1 MNNFDDKTIVQRAE
15 RDIYNANGNIEIYYL
30 NENKE
35 MIIPE
40 KRLGNK
46 PVINYYE
53 QLLNKYSTKKLLIRE
68 KYKNEI
74 EQVLEEVNEVL
85 VYGEP
90 GVGKTAILTQISGA
104 TGFIYLSLNRFS
116 TLGSILY
123 LVNAIRNKRNA
134 ESLDCGDIEEA
145 ISALEQELVGTNL
158 LFLIDDCQKN
168 IDVISSL
175 MPIEKFNN
183 KFIFVSRIDGI
194 FSRYAIPKIKITPFN
209 SMEVEKYLDI
219 NGMELNTF
227 RINEIANI
235 SNGNPLYLEYFLKYT
250 ITPIPRGLEAFQRAI
265 WEELDD
271 ISKSIIAATSLTL
284 NMLTQED
291 LLCFINKIHQTN
303 LNFLEL
309 NTRLSTIS
317 GLIELQN
324 GQLDVSHPYFAEF
337 IRRELSEN
345 GLGNWYRKE
354 LGGIF
359 FEQKNMNEAVHL
371 LLNIEDDKIYSELLG
386 VFPYYIELGFY
397 NIAIS
402 VLQKF
407 SLLHKERESVE
418 VGYTYYHLSN
428 CYRQIGDLNNAKRTL
443 KLALQ
448 TFEGINNESWIIACQ
463 VWLILD
469 LVEEGNLEEAKELCK
484 EISKKDIKNKHIN
497 ATVLVNL
504 SKFYIDT
511 FDFKMGADVSKKAF
525 ELFNSLEEERGIIA
539 SLVNLSICL
548 MKLENLNSALE
559 YCEVL
564 YEISNR
570 KGNDVLKAS
579 VLNNMTICYR
589 KLGKT
594 SSANSACLECIGI
607 WSKLNNKHKIAMNL
621 LNLGNVYR
629 DIKDYEKAREYY
641 LEGLEMAQE
650 IGMVKEEG
658 RGYEL
663 LSHIERES
671 DNLMLSLEYADKAI
685 KVSSNAR
692 DLFRVA
698 EAWNEKAITEHKLGL
713 PIEAAN
719 SYKEALKIDRVIKQ
733 NDEVLENVIA
743 IIRLYED
750 NEMREELTHFMI
762 DIKEIIY
769 DNSVNVEL
777 SDIGYFME
785 QVIKS
790 FSQEYVEEIYLML
803 FNNAQQNNL
812 YIDTYF
818 ILHFLDFRKHNVIPR
833 DKRFKEIILLLINS
847 IEERRYGNI
856 IALMLEQSGRLL
868 NKQDSLDILDAI
880 CETTSGIYYR
890 IIDNDDLLVTVS
902 WENSTMFQFR
912 VMSDEDQTLKI
923 CIVVALIIKIN
934 EDLFNMAIQD
944 YKESHLTLYIY
955 EWSLLTEAIKQ
966 ELSNSVENNPFPV
979 IFFQSSQHGEY
990 EVMIVREDYYQK
1002 SSYNYNPENKAF
1014 VFHLMI
1020 LFNILYSHFTHS
1032 EFDVAEH
1039 SNFRRTLVNR
1049 VFDNFKV
1056 NEESIILDDE
1066 DQKLMSKEQLVDLFR
1081 NIGRNF

>member
-1 MNNFDDKTIVQRAE
+1 MNDFNAKTIVQRAE
-15 RDIYNANGNIEIYYL
+15 RDIYNANKIEVYYL

-35 MIIPE
+35 IIIPE

-53 QLLNKYSTKKLLIRE
+53 QLLTKYSTKKLLIRD

-104 TGFIYLSLNRFS
+104 TEFIYLSLNRFS

-123 LVNAIRNKRNA
+123 LVNSIRNKRKI
-134 ESLDCGDIEEA
+134 ESLECGDIEEA

-168 IDVISSL
+168 IDIISSL
-175 MPIEKFNN
+175 MSIEKFNN

-209 SMEVEKYLDI
+209 SIEVEKYLEI
-219 NGMELNTF
+219 NGVELNAF

-265 WEELDD
+265 WEDLDD

-309 NTRLSTIS
+309 NKILSTIS
-317 GLIELQN
+317 GLIDLHN

-337 IRRELSEN
+337 IRRELSGN

-371 LLNIEDDKIYSELLG
+371 LLDIEDDKIYSELLE

-407 SLLHKERESVE
+407 NLLHKERESVE

-448 TFEGINNESWIIACQ
+448 TFEGINNESWIIVCQ

-469 LVEEGNLEEAKELCK
+469 LVEDGNLEEAKELCK

-511 FDFKMGADVSKKAF
+511 FDFKTGADISKKAF
-525 ELFNSLEEERGIIA
+525 ELFNSLEEESGIIA

-548 MKLENLNSALE
+548 MKLEKLDSALE

-594 SSANSACLECIGI
+594 SAANSACLECIGI
-607 WSKLNNKHKIAMNL
+607 WSKLDNKHKIAMNL

-629 DIKDYEKAREYY
+629 DIKDYENARKYY

-650 IGMVKEEG
+650 IGLVKEEG

-663 LSHIERES
+663 LSHLERQS
-671 DNLMLSLEYADKAI
+671 GNLMLSLEYADKAI
-685 KVSSNAR
+685 LVSDNAR
-692 DLFRVA
+692 DLYRVA
-698 EAWNEKAITEHKLGL
+698 EAWNEKAVTEHKLGRL
-713 PIEAAN
+713 IEAAN
-719 SYKEALKIDRVIKQ
+719 SYKEALKIDRMIKQ

-750 NEMREELTHFMI
+750 NEMREELKNFMV

-777 SDIGYFME
+777 SGIDYFME
-785 QVIKS
+785 QVIKN
-790 FSQEYVEEIYLML
+790 FSKEYVEEIYLML

-812 YIDTYF
+812 YIHTYF

-833 DKRFKEIILLLINS
+833 DGRFKEIILQLISS

-868 NKQDSLDILDAI
+868 NKQDSLDILDVI

-902 WENSTMFQFR
+902 WENGTMFQIR
-912 VMSDEDQTLKI
+912 VMSEEDQTFKI

-934 EDLFNMAIQD
+934 EDLFNMAIQE
-944 YKESHLTLYIY
+944 YKESYLTLYIY
-955 EWSLLTEAIKQ
+955 EWDLLTEEIKQ
-966 ELSNSVENNPFPV
+966 ELLKSVKNNPSPV
-979 IFFQSSQHGEY
+979 IFLQSSQCGEY
-990 EVMIVREDYYQK
+990 GTMIIMEDYYKK
-1002 SSYNYNPENKAF
+1002 SCYNHNPENK
-1014 VFHLMI
+1014 VFIFNLMM

-1032 EFDVAEH
+1032 KIDVAEH

-1049 VFDNFKV
+1049 VFDNLKV
-1056 NEESIILDDE
+1056 TEESKILDDE
-1066 DQKLMSKEQLVDLFR
+1066 DQELMSKEQLEDLFR
-1081 NIGRNF
+1081 NIGRSF

>member
-1 MNNFDDKTIVQRAE
+1 MNNFNDKTIVQQAE
-15 RDIYNANGNIEIYYL
+15 RDIYNANRDLHIYYL
-30 NENKE
+30 NEHKE

-53 QLLNKYSTKKLLIRE
+53 QLLNKYSKKKLLMRE

-74 EQVLEEVNEVL
+74 EQVLEDVDEVL

-90 GVGKTAILTQISGA
+90 GVGKTTILTQISRD
-104 TGFIYLSLNRFS
+104 TECIYLSLNRFS
-116 TLGSILY
+116 TIESILY
-123 LVNAIRNKRNA
+123 LVNVIRNKENK
-134 ESLDCGDIEEA
+134 ESFDCGNIGDV
-145 ISALEQELVGTNL
+145 ISILEQELVGTTL

-175 MPIEKFNN
+175 MSIEKFNN
-183 KFIFVSRIDGI
+183 KFIFVSRIDGL
-194 FSRYAIPKIKITPFN
+194 FSRYAIPKIKINPFN
-209 SMEVEKYLDI
+209 FGEVEEYLDI
-219 NGMELNTF
+219 NGMDLNTF

-250 ITPIPRGLEAFQRAI
+250 INPIPKGLEAFQRAI
-265 WEELDD
+265 WEDLDD
-271 ISKSIIAATSLTL
+271 ISKSIIAVTSLTL
-284 NMLTQED
+284 NKLTQED
-291 LLCFINKIHQTN
+291 LLCFINKIHQIN

-309 NTRLSTIS
+309 NTKLSIIS
-317 GLIELQN
+317 ELIELQN
-324 GQLDVSHPYFAEF
+324 GQLDISHPYFAEF
-337 IRRELSEN
+337 IRRELSET
-345 GLGNWYRKE
+345 GLDSWYRKE
-354 LGGIF
+354 LGGLF
-359 FEQKNMNEAVHL
+359 FEQRNMIEAVHL
-371 LLNIEDDKIYSELLG
+371 LLNIEDDKIYSELLE
-386 VFPYYIELGFY
+386 VFPYYIELGLY
-397 NIAIS
+397 NIAIN

-407 SLLHKERESVE
+407 ILLHKEQESIE
-418 VGYTYYHLSN
+418 VGYTCYHLSN
-428 CYRQIGDLNNAKRTL
+428 CYRQIGDITSAKRTL
-443 KLALQ
+443 KTALQ
-448 TFEGINNESWIIACQ
+448 IFEAINNETWLIVCQ

-469 LVEEGNLEEAKELCK
+469 LVEDGNLEEAKELCK

-504 SKFYIDT
+504 SKFYIDI

-525 ELFNSLEEERGIIA
+525 ELFKSLEEERGIIA

-564 YEISNR
+564 YEIGRR

-589 KLGKT
+589 KLGDT
-594 SSANSACLECIGI
+594 SSAKSACLKCIGI

-629 DIKDYEKAREYY
+629 DIKDYEEARKYY
-641 LEGLEMAQE
+641 LEGLEIAQE

-663 LSHIERES
+663 LSHIERELN
-671 DNLMLSLEYADKAI
+671 NLTLSIQYADKAI
-685 KVSSNAR
+685 KTSSDAR

-698 EAWNEKAITEHKLGL
+698 EAWHEKAMTEHKLGM
-713 PIEAAN
+713 PIEAVK
-719 SYKEALKIDRVIKQ
+719 SYKEAFKNNRALKQ
-733 NDEVLENVIA
+733 SYELLENVIA
-743 IIRLYED
+743 IIRLYES
-750 NEMREELTHFMI
+750 NEMREELTHFI
-762 DIKEIIY
+762 TDIKEIVL
-769 DNSVNVEL
+769 DNSIDVEL
-777 SDIGYFME
+777 SNIDYFME
-785 QVIKS
+785 RVIKN
-790 FSQEYVEEIYLML
+790 FSKEYVEEIYLML

-818 ILHFLDFRKHNVIPR
+818 ILHFLDFQKNNVIAR
-833 DKRFKEIILLLINS
+833 DKKFKEIILLLINN
-847 IEERRYGNI
+847 IEEKRYGNI
-856 IALMLEQSGRLL
+856 IALMLEQSGKLL
-868 NKQDSLDILDAI
+868 NKKDSLDILDAI
-880 CETTSGIYYR
+880 CEIIPGIYYR
-890 IIDNDDLLVTVS
+890 IIDNDDLLVTIS
-902 WENSTMFQFR
+902 WKNATMFQFR

-955 EWSLLTEAIKQ
+955 GWSLLPEEIKQ
-966 ELSNSVENNPFPV
+966 KLSNRDENYPYPV
-979 IFFQSSQHGEY
+979 IFFQSRQNTAY
-990 EVMIVREDYYQK
+990 EFMIVTEDYYEK
-1002 SSYNYNPENKAF
+1002 SSYNYNPENKGF
-1014 VFHLMI
+1014 IFSLMM

-1032 EFDVAEH
+1032 EFDLADH

-1066 DQKLMSKEQLVDLFR
+1066 DSKLLSKEQLMNLFR